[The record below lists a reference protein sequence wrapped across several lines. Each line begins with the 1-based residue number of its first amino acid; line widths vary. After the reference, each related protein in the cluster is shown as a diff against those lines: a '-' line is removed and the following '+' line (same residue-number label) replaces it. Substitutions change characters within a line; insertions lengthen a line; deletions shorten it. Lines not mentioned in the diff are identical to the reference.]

1 MGAWLVSVVIVR
13 LTTRFILRFYYLH
26 IDVERDAIVSF
37 NGGYDYEIVIRCYV
51 WRSTFWKLKVS

>member
-13 LTTRFILRFYYLH
+13 LTTRFILRSYYLR

-37 NGGYDYEIVIRCYV
+37 NGGCDYEIVIHCCSWRCV
-51 WRSTFWKLKVS
+51 V